1 MIVIEHPQDC
11 NRISQRLA
19 RAAGLPVQLVASIAS
34 TNTALLADAA
44 QLPEHPQRPCA
55 LVALSQTA
63 GRGRRGRSWQTAVPA
78 QAFLASL
85 GVRSATALP
94 SMGLLPLHIGV
105 AVVEQLR
112 AWGCA
117 ARLKWPNDVV
127 IDTPQGSAK
136 LGGILVESRSID
148 DQTAMVMGMGL
159 NWHSAP
165 LLGDRLTAFVAA
177 QMDTPIDDITA
188 CAALLAAMQLGWE
201 RTMAQLP
208 CAFAAVDAL
217 YGQTITWR
225 DSNHDDQQGVAR
237 GINDA
242 GHLGVQTAT
251 GLVWLHS
258 GEVSIK
264 V

>member
-1 MIVIEHPQDC
+1 MIVIEPPQDL
-11 NRISQRLA
+11 NRIAQRLS
-19 RAAGLPVQLVASIAS
+19 RAAGLPVQLVASIDS
-34 TNTALLADAA
+34 SNSALLADAA
-44 QLPEHPQRPCA
+44 QLPLHPHSPCG

-63 GRGRRGRSWQTAVPA
+63 GRGRRGRVWQTAMPA

-85 GVRSATALP
+85 GVRTAAALP

-117 ARLKWPNDVV
+117 ALLKWPNDVV
-127 IDTPQGSAK
+127 VDTAQGSAK
-136 LGGILVESRSID
+136 LGGILVETRSID

-165 LLGDRLTAFVAA
+165 QLADRLTATVAA
-177 QMDTPIDDITA
+177 QIDTLLDDITA
-188 CAALLAAMQLGWE
+188 CAALLAAMHLGWE

-217 YGQTITWR
+217 HGQTITWR
-225 DSNHDDQQGVAR
+225 DSNHEEQQGVAR
-237 GINDA
+237 GINDL
-242 GHLGVQTAT
+242 GHLGVQTAA